1 MKVKKRMKV
10 KSKLGLHARPAA
22 MFVETANKFLSKIRV
37 RKDDL
42 VVDGKSILNILMLGV
57 ECGDEILVEAE
68 GEDAHQAIEALEEI
82 VNKDDV

>member
-1 MKVKKRMKV
+1 MKVKKKMRV
-10 KSKLGLHARPAA
+10 RAKLGLHARPAA
-22 MFVETANKFLSKIRV
+22 MFVEAANKFISRIRV

-68 GEDAHQAIEALEEI
+68 GEDAHQAVETLQEI
-82 VNKDDV
+82 VDKEDV